1 MFRSIIEKMVQWKD
15 SKNRKPLVLWG
26 ARQTGKT
33 WAMKEF
39 GKTHFEDCVYV
50 SLYNNSKIAKIF
62 EPDYDVRRILNALEI
77 ELRVKIV
84 PEKTLL
90 IFDEIQS
97 APKVLESLKYFCE
110 DCPEYAVVVAGSLLG
125 VAIHEGISFPVGKVN
140 ELWLHP
146 MSFSEFL
153 IALGDERLA
162 AYIDNPENAEVNEFA
177 DLYRER
183 LKQYYIVGGMP
194 EVVNSF
200 RENQDYN
207 ACREI
212 QNSILNQYEGDFGK
226 HVDPRELPRIRMV
239 WNSLPLQLA
248 KENRKFFFGQ
258 IKKWAR
264 SKDFEIAIQWL
275 LDCGLVHKVNMVSK
289 PGVPLKAYAE
299 LDFFKIYMLDVGLL
313 AAKSELDVSSVL
325 NGNKIFTEFKGALT
339 EQYVLQELLAE
350 TPYTPFYYASEKS
363 TYEVDF
369 LIQKKGDVV
378 PIEVKAEENLKAK
391 SLRFFVDKFKPSTAI
406 RTSMSLF
413 RKQEWMVNVP
423 LWAVKGI

>member
-1 MFRSIIEKMVQWKD
+1 MYRSIIKKMVQWKD

-39 GKTHFEDCVYV
+39 GRSHFADVVYV
-50 SLYNNSKIAKIF
+50 SFFNNSKMAKIF
-62 EPDYDVRRILNALEI
+62 EQDYDVRRILNALEI
-77 ELRVKIV
+77 ELHTKIS
-84 PEKTLL
+84 PGRTLL

-110 DCPEYAVVVAGSLLG
+110 DCPEYAIVVAGSLLG
-125 VAIHEGISFPVGKVN
+125 VAIHEGISFPVGMVN

-162 AYIDNPENAEVNEFA
+162 AYIENPENAEVNEFA

-194 EVVNSF
+194 EVVKSF
-200 RENQDYN
+200 RDYHDYE

-226 HVDPRELPRIRMV
+226 HVQPKELPRIRMV

-258 IKKWAR
+258 IKKGAR
-264 SKDFEIAIQWL
+264 SKEFEIAIQWL
-275 LDCGLVHKVNMVSK
+275 QDCGLVHKVNMVSK
-289 PGVPLKAYAE
+289 PGMPLKAYE
-299 LDFFKIYMLDVGLL
+299 QLDYFKIYMLDVGLL

-325 NGNKIFTEFKGALT
+325 NGNRIFTEFKGALT
-339 EQYVLQELLAE
+339 EQYVLQEMLAE
-350 TPYTPFYYASEKS
+350 TPYTLFYYGSEKS

-369 LIQKKGDVV
+369 LIQKKGDIIPV
-378 PIEVKAEENLKAK
+378 EVKAEENLKAK
-391 SLRFFVDKFKPSTAI
+391 SLRFFVDKFKPATAI
-406 RTSMSLF
+406 RTSMSPF
-413 RKQEWMVNVP
+413 RKEEWMENIP
-423 LWAVKGI
+423 LWAIRGI

>member
-50 SLYNNSKIAKIF
+50 SFYNNSRIAKIF

-125 VAIHEGISFPVGKVN
+125 VAIHEGISFPVGKIN

-194 EVVNSF
+194 EVVNLF
-200 RENQDYN
+200 RENQDYD

-258 IKKWAR
+258 IKKGAR

-289 PGVPLKAYAE
+289 PGMPLMAYAE
-299 LDFFKIYMLDVGLL
+299 LDFFKIYMIDVGLL

-325 NGNKIFTEFKGALT
+325 NGNRIFTEFKGALT

-350 TPYTPFYYASEKS
+350 KPYTPFYYASEKS

-369 LIQKKGDVV
+369 LIQKKGNVV